1 MELHQIKYF
10 LAVAR
15 ERNFTRAAQ
24 ACNVSQPS
32 LTRAIKKLESDLG
45 GLLFERKVRGSEL
58 TERGRLVLQPLAS
71 AYLAVS
77 EAVDHARRFEVEGAW
92 APDKGNRR
100 ALKLGLVPTSGH
112 QH

>member
-45 GLLFERKVRGSEL
+45 GLLFERKVQGSEL
-58 TERGRLVLQPLAS
+58 TELGRLVLQPLAS

-77 EAVDHARRFEVEGAW
+77 EAVDHARRFEVEGART
-92 APDKGNRR
+92 PDNGNRR
-100 ALKLGLVPTSGH
+100 ALNLGLVPTSGH